1 MIRTTKAMDFGQSS
15 AFRTDPMSQAELDWI
30 KALFKSHKP
39 SSSAIVRR
47 ALQVYVRHLDRLLTN
62 AEQEPDGLLFEATY
76 LRSAAMGEN
85 VPWRKRPDF
94 ASVTR
99 PFNEWVMEG
108 HRKALQG
115 MLEDNHFGK
124 QVRRMYGDIEV

>member
-15 AFRTDPMSQAELDWI
+15 AFRTDPMSQAELDWV

-47 ALQVYVRHLDRLLTN
+47 ALQVYVQHLDRLLMN
-62 AEQEPDGLLFEATY
+62 AEQEPDRLLFEETY
-76 LRSAAMGEN
+76 LRSSAIGEN

-94 ASVTR
+94 AGVTR
-99 PFNEWVMEG
+99 PFKDWVTEG
-108 HRKALQG
+108 HRKALQE
-115 MLEDNHFGK
+115 MLEDDHFGK
-124 QVRRMYGDIEV
+124 QARWMYGDLKV